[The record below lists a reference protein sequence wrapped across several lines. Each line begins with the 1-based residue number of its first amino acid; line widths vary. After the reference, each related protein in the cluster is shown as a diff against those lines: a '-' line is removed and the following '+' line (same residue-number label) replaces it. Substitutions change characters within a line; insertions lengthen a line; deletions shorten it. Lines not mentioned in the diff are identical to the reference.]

1 MTKEEKIAMLQKELE
16 DLQNSEEVI
25 EHNEEVIEHVDEVLD
40 EEIQDAEFTEAPQ
53 EDPEVVTM
61 IHLGYRKDGSLI
73 FSVEGEA
80 NLLAIEGLLKY
91 ADREMK
97 KVWEQKPSDNH
108 VGEKKH
114 ESN

>member
-16 DLQNSEEVI
+16 DLQN
-25 EHNEEVIEHVDEVLD
+25 NEEVIEHVDEVLD

-61 IHLGYRKDGSLI
+61 IHLGYREDGSLI

-97 KVWEQKPSDNH
+97 RVWEQKPSDNH
-108 VGEKKH
+108 LREQKH

>member
-25 EHNEEVIEHVDEVLD
+25 EHVDEVLD
-40 EEIQDAEFTEAPQ
+40 EEIEDAEFTEAPQ
-53 EDPEVVTM
+53 DDPKVVTM
-61 IHLGYRKDGSLI
+61 IHLGYREDGSLI

-108 VGEKKH
+108 VREKKH

>member
-16 DLQNSEEVI
+16 DLQNS
-25 EHNEEVIEHVDEVLD
+25 EEVIEHVDEVLD

-53 EDPEVVTM
+53 EDPKVVTM
-61 IHLGYRKDGSLI
+61 IHLGYREDGSLI

-108 VGEKKH
+108 VREKKH
-114 ESN
+114 ESD

>member
-16 DLQNSEEVI
+16 DLQNS
-25 EHNEEVIEHVDEVLD
+25 EEVIEHVDEVLD

>member
-16 DLQNSEEVI
+16 DLQN
-25 EHNEEVIEHVDEVLD
+25 NEEVIEHVDEVLD
-40 EEIQDAEFTEAPQ
+40 EEIEDAEFTEAPQ
-53 EDPEVVTM
+53 EDPKVVTM
-61 IHLGYRKDGSLI
+61 IHLGYREDGSLI

-108 VGEKKH
+108 VREKKH

>member
-25 EHNEEVIEHVDEVLD
+25 EHVDEVLD
-40 EEIQDAEFTEAPQ
+40 EEIEDAEFTEAPQ
-53 EDPEVVTM
+53 EDPKVVTM
-61 IHLGYRKDGSLI
+61 IHLGYREDGSLI
-73 FSVEGEA
+73 FNVEGEA

-108 VGEKKH
+108 VREKKH

>member
-16 DLQNSEEVI
+16 DLQNS
-25 EHNEEVIEHVDEVLD
+25 EEVIEHVDEVLD

-53 EDPEVVTM
+53 EDPKVVTM
-61 IHLGYRKDGSLI
+61 IHLGYREDGSLI

-108 VGEKKH
+108 VREKKH

>member
-25 EHNEEVIEHVDEVLD
+25 EHVDKVLD
-40 EEIQDAEFTEAPQ
+40 EEIEDAEFTEVPQ
-53 EDPEVVTM
+53 EDPKVVTM
-61 IHLGYRKDGSLI
+61 IHLGYREDGSLI

-108 VGEKKH
+108 VREKKH

>member
-16 DLQNSEEVI
+16 DLQNS
-25 EHNEEVIEHVDEVLD
+25 EEVIEHVDEVLD

-61 IHLGYRKDGSLI
+61 IHLGYREDGSLI

-108 VGEKKH
+108 VREKKH

>member
-25 EHNEEVIEHVDEVLD
+25 EHVDEVLD
-40 EEIQDAEFTEAPQ
+40 EEIEDAEFTEVPQ
-53 EDPEVVTM
+53 EDPKVVTM
-61 IHLGYRKDGSLI
+61 IHLGYREDGSLI

-97 KVWEQKPSDNH
+97 KVWEQKPSDKN
-108 VGEKKH
+108 VRE
-114 ESN
+114 

>member
-25 EHNEEVIEHVDEVLD
+25 EHVDEVLD
-40 EEIQDAEFTEAPQ
+40 EEIEDAEFTEAPQ
-53 EDPEVVTM
+53 EDPKVVTM
-61 IHLGYRKDGSLI
+61 IHLGYREDGSLI

-108 VGEKKH
+108 VRE
-114 ESN
+114 

>member
-25 EHNEEVIEHVDEVLD
+25 EHVDEVLD
-40 EEIQDAEFTEAPQ
+40 EEIEDAEFTEAPQ
-53 EDPEVVTM
+53 EDPKVVTM
-61 IHLGYRKDGSLI
+61 IHLGYREDGSLI

-108 VGEKKH
+108 IREKKH

>member
-16 DLQNSEEVI
+16 DLQN
-25 EHNEEVIEHVDEVLD
+25 NEEVIEHVDEVLD

-53 EDPEVVTM
+53 EDPEIVTM
-61 IHLGYRKDGSLI
+61 IHLGYREDGSLI

-97 KVWEQKPSDNH
+97 KVWEQRPSDNH
-108 VGEKKH
+108 VGDQKH

>member
-16 DLQNSEEVI
+16 DLQNS
-25 EHNEEVIEHVDEVLD
+25 EEVIEHVDEVLD

-53 EDPEVVTM
+53 EDPKVVTM
-61 IHLGYRKDGSLI
+61 IHLGYREDGSLI

-97 KVWEQKPSDNH
+97 KVWEQKPSDKN
-108 VGEKKH
+108 VRE
-114 ESN
+114 

>member
-25 EHNEEVIEHVDEVLD
+25 EHVDEVLD
-40 EEIQDAEFTEAPQ
+40 EEIEDAEFTEAPQ
-53 EDPEVVTM
+53 EDPKVVTM
-61 IHLGYRKDGSLI
+61 IHLGYREDGSLI

-108 VGEKKH
+108 VREKKH
-114 ESN
+114 ESD

>member
-1 MTKEEKIAMLQKELE
+1 MTIEEKIAMLQKELE
-16 DLQNSEEVI
+16 DLQN
-25 EHNEEVIEHVDEVLD
+25 NEEVIEHVDEVLD

-53 EDPEVVTM
+53 EDPKVVTM
-61 IHLGYRKDGSLI
+61 IHLGYREDGSLI

-97 KVWEQKPSDNH
+97 KVWEQKPSD
-108 VGEKKH
+108 KKVR
-114 ESN
+114 E

>member
-16 DLQNSEEVI
+16 DLQNS
-25 EHNEEVIEHVDEVLD
+25 EEVIEHVDEVLD

-53 EDPEVVTM
+53 EDPKVVTM
-61 IHLGYRKDGSLI
+61 IHLGYREDGSLI

-97 KVWEQKPSDNH
+97 KVWEQKPSDKNIR
-108 VGEKKH
+108 E
-114 ESN
+114 

>member
-16 DLQNSEEVI
+16 DLQN
-25 EHNEEVIEHVDEVLD
+25 NEEVIEHVDEVLD

-53 EDPEVVTM
+53 EDPKIVTM
-61 IHLGYRKDGSLI
+61 IHLGYREDGSLI

-97 KVWEQKPSDNH
+97 KVWEQRPSDNY
-108 VGEKKH
+108 VGDQKH
-114 ESN
+114 ENN

>member
-25 EHNEEVIEHVDEVLD
+25 EHVDEVLD
-40 EEIQDAEFTEAPQ
+40 EEIEDAEFTEAPQ
-53 EDPEVVTM
+53 EDPKVVTM
-61 IHLGYRKDGSLI
+61 IHLGYREDGSLI

-108 VGEKKH
+108 VKEKKH

>member
-16 DLQNSEEVI
+16 DLQNS
-25 EHNEEVIEHVDEVLD
+25 EEVIEHVDEVLD

-61 IHLGYRKDGSLI
+61 IHLGYREDGSLI

-108 VGEKKH
+108 VRE
-114 ESN
+114 

>member
-25 EHNEEVIEHVDEVLD
+25 EHVDEVLD
-40 EEIQDAEFTEAPQ
+40 EEIEDAEFTEAPQ
-53 EDPEVVTM
+53 EDPKVVTM
-61 IHLGYRKDGSLI
+61 IHLGYREDGSLI

-97 KVWEQKPSDNH
+97 KVWEQKPSDKN
-108 VGEKKH
+108 VRE
-114 ESN
+114 

>member
-25 EHNEEVIEHVDEVLD
+25 EHVDEVLD
-40 EEIQDAEFTEAPQ
+40 EEIEDAEFTEVPQ
-53 EDPEVVTM
+53 EDPKVVTM
-61 IHLGYRKDGSLI
+61 IHLGYREDGSLI

-108 VGEKKH
+108 VREKKH

>member
-16 DLQNSEEVI
+16 DLQNS
-25 EHNEEVIEHVDEVLD
+25 EEVIEHVDEVLD

-53 EDPEVVTM
+53 EDPKVVTM
-61 IHLGYRKDGSLI
+61 IHLGYREDGSLI

-97 KVWEQKPSDNH
+97 KVWEQKPSDNY
-108 VGEKKH
+108 VREKKH

>member
-16 DLQNSEEVI
+16 DLQNS
-25 EHNEEVIEHVDEVLD
+25 EEVIEHVDEVLD

-53 EDPEVVTM
+53 EDPKVVTM
-61 IHLGYRKDGSLI
+61 IHLGYREDGSLI

-97 KVWEQKPSDNH
+97 KVWEQNPSDKN
-108 VGEKKH
+108 VRE
-114 ESN
+114 

>member
-16 DLQNSEEVI
+16 DLQN
-25 EHNEEVIEHVDEVLD
+25 NEEVIEHVDEVLD

-53 EDPEVVTM
+53 EDPEIVTM
-61 IHLGYRKDGSLI
+61 IHLGYREDGSLI

-97 KVWEQKPSDNH
+97 KVWEQRPSDNH
-108 VGEKKH
+108 VGDQKH
-114 ESN
+114 ENN

>member
-16 DLQNSEEVI
+16 DLQNS
-25 EHNEEVIEHVDEVLD
+25 EEVIEHVDEVLD

-53 EDPEVVTM
+53 EDPKVVTM
-61 IHLGYRKDGSLI
+61 IHLGYREDGSLI

-108 VGEKKH
+108 IREKKH

>member
-16 DLQNSEEVI
+16 DLQNSEEV
-25 EHNEEVIEHVDEVLD
+25 VEHVDEVLD

-53 EDPEVVTM
+53 EDPKVVTM
-61 IHLGYRKDGSLI
+61 IHLGYREDGSLI

-108 VGEKKH
+108 VREKKH

>member
-16 DLQNSEEVI
+16 DLQN
-25 EHNEEVIEHVDEVLD
+25 NEEVIEHVDEVLD

-53 EDPEVVTM
+53 EDPKVVTM
-61 IHLGYRKDGSLI
+61 IHLGYREDGSLI

>member
-25 EHNEEVIEHVDEVLD
+25 EHVDEVLD
-40 EEIQDAEFTEAPQ
+40 EEIEDAEFTEAPQ
-53 EDPEVVTM
+53 EDPKVVTM
-61 IHLGYRKDGSLI
+61 IHLGYREDGSLI

-108 VGEKKH
+108 VREKKH